1 MVSKLVYNLFRVLT
15 TYLYRCYNLFTEY
28 HPSGQP
34 KLSGLNIGEKN
45 GTSDGTL
52 MGLYSQQS
60 DIDTPEAML
69 KSCTEQEKN
78 EARELCQKYL
88 GMLPDSDAKMS
99 GSSSKD
105 FDDVQRQRD
114 TRWCFHSKIFFS
126 LSSLYFGEDEPNLTT
141 VFFFSD
147 GWRLPTNQEKLNFQ
161 ETFSDCIFDVCVGGG
176 EAAAELAAEILNAF

>member
-15 TYLYRCYNLFTEY
+15 TYLYRCYNPFTEY
-28 HPSGQP
+28 HGHPSGQP
-34 KLSGLNIGEKN
+34 KLSGLKIGEKN

-60 DIDTPEAML
+60 DTDTPEAML
-69 KSCTEQEKN
+69 KSCTEQEKD

-141 VFFFSD
+141 VFFFRWVAITHQP
-147 GWRLPTNQEKLNFQ
+147 GKTELPRDL
-161 ETFSDCIFDVCVGGG
+161 GG
-176 EAAAELAAEILNAF
+176 LHF